1 MTGAMNAAISGL
13 KNHMQKLNV
22 IGNNIANVNTYGY
35 KSGRV
40 VFRDAMYSTS
50 SSGSNGTATV
60 GGVNPNQ
67 IGYGMQI
74 STIDLDMSTSSYFTT
89 GRALDCMI
97 DGDGFFLLGDKNIQ
111 IDPTNPETLKS
122 FQLSRVGDFDFKADG
137 HLTDGEGQVAY
148 GFLCTGYDADGKPTF
163 SDQLVPIQLPKI
175 ASYVTTVKD
184 ADGNDVKKEV
194 VEVIYPTDGR
204 KVNPDTGKL
213 EGTATDLVWK
223 MSEDAEKAGVKEE
236 DLKYISLDSISI
248 DQKTGKIT
256 GTSDEDGT
264 PVTVGFIAIGSV
276 TNPAGVTHQG
286 GRYYKALEG
295 AGDLSV
301 TLLGGAAEM
310 AGIDYVNG
318 SLLGGADPNN
328 PDAAATSPTGMRI
341 GNKAKVELLPGGLEM
356 SKTDLATEISEMIT
370 TQRGYQANTRIITV
384 TDSML
389 EELVNMKR

>member
-1 MTGAMNAAISGL
+1 MRGEKLLNMTGAMNAAISGL

-97 DGDGFFLLGDKNIQ
+97 DGDGFFLLGDKTLEF
-111 IDPTNPETLKS
+111 DPTNPESLKS

-148 GFLCTGYDADGKPTF
+148 GFLCTGIDKATGKPTF

-175 ASYVTTVKD
+175 CTWFTKETVPADPNNPDAPTEKTVEHMQVVYPTWNDTTKELEYAKPDDAKD
-184 ADGNDVKKEV
+184 AEV
-194 VEVIYPTDGR
+194 E
-204 KVNPDTGKL
+204 
-213 EGTATDLVWK
+213 
-223 MSEDAEKAGVKEE
+223 M
-236 DLKYISLDSISI
+236 KYITLDSISI

-256 GTSDEDGT
+256 GTSDEDGE

-295 AGDLSV
+295 AGDLTV
-301 TLLGGAAEM
+301 TLLGGAAEA
-310 AGIDYVNG
+310 AGIEYVNG
-318 SLLGGADPNN
+318 SSLGAD
-328 PDAAATSPTGMRI
+328 ATPPIGMRI

>member
-1 MTGAMNAAISGL
+1 MRGEKLLNMTGAMNAAISGL

-97 DGDGFFLLGDKNIQ
+97 DGDGFFLLGDKTLEF
-111 IDPTNPETLKS
+111 DPTNPESLKS

-148 GFLCTGYDADGKPTF
+148 GFLCTGIDKDGKPTF

-175 ASYVTTVKD
+175 CRWFTTDDTDPQNPKQVENTK
-184 ADGNDVKKEV
+184 V
-194 VEVIYPTDGR
+194 VDPTVGQD
-204 KVNPDTGKL
+204 GKL
-213 EGTATDLVWK
+213 AYQPPAEAGTNEVEMIDIT
-223 MSEDAEKAGVKEE
+223 
-236 DLKYISLDSISI
+236 LDIISI
-248 DQKTGKIT
+248 DQ
-256 GTSDEDGT
+256 
-264 PVTVGFIAIGSV
+264 
-276 TNPAGVTHQG
+276 
-286 GRYYKALEG
+286 
-295 AGDLSV
+295 
-301 TLLGGAAEM
+301 
-310 AGIDYVNG
+310 
-318 SLLGGADPNN
+318 
-328 PDAAATSPTGMRI
+328 
-341 GNKAKVELLPGGLEM
+341 
-356 SKTDLATEISEMIT
+356 
-370 TQRGYQANTRIITV
+370 
-384 TDSML
+384 
-389 EELVNMKR
+389 